1 MAATHQVTIDNM
13 EFNPSTITI
22 AAGDTVE
29 WTNKMKVIHTAT
41 GDSGEFDSGNI
52 AANKTFSHTF
62 AAAGAITYHCEKHSF
77 MTGTV
82 EVSAAASGG
91 GTPGYS
97 VGEVEATKHQIS
109 IDDMAFNPDNITI
122 AAGDTVE
129 WTNNMGMT
137 HTATGDSGEFD
148 SGNIAPNKTFSH
160 TFGDAGTITYH
171 CKIHTFMT
179 GTVEVSAS
187 QGG

>member
-1 MAATHQVTIDNM
+1 MATTHQVAIENM
-13 EFNPSTITI
+13 AFNPDSINV
-22 AAGDTVE
+22 APGDTVE
-29 WTNKMKVIHTAT
+29 WTNKMKVVHTAT

-62 AAAGAITYHCEKHSF
+62 DAAGTISYYCKKHPS

-82 EVSAAASGG
+82 EVGAAAGG
-91 GTPGYS
+91 GGPSTPS
-97 VGEVEATKHQIS
+97 VGEGEASTHQIS

-122 AAGDTVE
+122 AAGDTVV

-171 CKIHTFMT
+171 CKIHTFLT

-187 QGG
+187 QNN